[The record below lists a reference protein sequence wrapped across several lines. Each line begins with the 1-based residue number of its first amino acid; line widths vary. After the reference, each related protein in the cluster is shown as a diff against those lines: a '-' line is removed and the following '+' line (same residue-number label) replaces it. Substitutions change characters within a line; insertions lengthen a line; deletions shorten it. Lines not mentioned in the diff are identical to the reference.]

1 VLLAAFAVSAVAS
14 AEPASTAPEPYGPAD
29 GREIRGID
37 RPGRDSATPVRE
49 LANTVLWPLRSI
61 VDLVFLTTGTAGGLL
76 ENEQIVPR
84 AKQAFFTRGG
94 ELGVFPTIFLET
106 GTTPNIGARMIG
118 SAGPLG
124 TTLRAGYGGED
135 ENVVESRLR
144 FTVGVP
150 DPTVLSIEAMHDRRA
165 ELGFLGVGQ
174 TPETDARNH
183 FRFAPGAGLFRERR
197 ERLVLG
203 YGLRP
208 VSDVELLFSSSYLQ
222 RHAENRPNAGTSKL
236 LTVFLPQSIPGAFQ
250 PSRITYTEVALRFD
264 DRTGPRGVDTG
275 TLVEGYA
282 GLGRGVAGDDS
293 RFWRAGFRIAEYIPF
308 IRRTTVLSPKIVVDA
323 TTPIAG
329 YPVPF
334 RELTGQPSFRGF
346 DNRRDY
352 DSVVVSLDY
361 CWFIQRFLAGRLFLD
376 TAKVFPTF
384 RHPTFEAIRY
394 AGGFGFDLHTSAS
407 EIGRIAVAFSPE
419 GVSFLFTL
427 GVVAG
432 FGDRQHR
439 D

>member
-1 VLLAAFAVSAVAS
+1 MANAAAR
-14 AEPASTAPEPYGPAD
+14 AEPPPAEPVRPAD

-37 RPGRDSATPVRE
+37 RSARDSSAPARE

-76 ENEQIVPR
+76 ENEQLVPR

-106 GTTPNIGARMIG
+106 GTTPNVGARMIG

-124 TTLRAGYGGED
+124 TTLRAGYGGPD
-135 ENVVESRLR
+135 ENVVESRLL
-144 FTVGVP
+144 FTFGAP
-150 DPTVLSIEAMHDRRA
+150 DPTVVSIEAMHDRRA
-165 ELGFLGVGQ
+165 QLGFLGLGQ
-174 TPETDARNH
+174 TPETDGRNH
-183 FRFAPGAGLFRERR
+183 FRGVPGGGVFLERR

-203 YGLRP
+203 YGIRP
-208 VSDVELLFSSSYLQ
+208 LSDVELLFSSSYLE
-222 RHAENRPNAGTSKL
+222 RHVENVPKAGDGGL
-236 LTVFLPQSIPGAFQ
+236 FAVFLPESIPGAFR
-250 PSRITYTEVALRFD
+250 PARITYTEVALRFD
-264 DRTGPRGVDTG
+264 DRAGPRGVDTG

-282 GLGRGVAGDDS
+282 GIGRGVAGDDT
-293 RFWRAGFRIAEYIPF
+293 RLWRAGFRLAEYLPF
-308 IRRTTVLSPKIVVDA
+308 IRRTTVLSPKIVVDT

-346 DNRRDY
+346 DSRRDY

-361 CWFIQRFLAGRLFLD
+361 LWFIQRFLAGRLFFDL
-376 TAKVFPTF
+376 ARVFPSF
-384 RHPTFEAIRY
+384 SHPSLSAIRY

-407 EIGRIAVAFSPE
+407 EIGRVAVAYSPE
-419 GVSFLFTL
+419 GAVFLFSL
-427 GVVAG
+427 GVAAG